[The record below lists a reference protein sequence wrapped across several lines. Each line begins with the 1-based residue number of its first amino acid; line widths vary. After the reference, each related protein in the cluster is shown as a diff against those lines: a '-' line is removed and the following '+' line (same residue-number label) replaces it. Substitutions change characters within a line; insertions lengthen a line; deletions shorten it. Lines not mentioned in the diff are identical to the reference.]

1 MTYVTLLRLILRVKS
16 QPKSHFALYATGKVY
31 THLIIF
37 CILIGFRL
45 KAATM
50 LETLKLLFPV
60 FIPSWQFF
68 KEIAPSPRI
77 EFALLRTNQDQ
88 AKWQELKLRAAS
100 TPNLLISLFYNP
112 HWNEALYIMNCAEQ
126 LIVSSQD
133 FYAEEILKYIKTE
146 LKLKQPDLEA
156 TPYLQFR
163 LLFTSRDQKDLREDL
178 LYSSEIKEI

>member
-1 MTYVTLLRLILRVKS
+1 
-16 QPKSHFALYATGKVY
+16 
-31 THLIIF
+31 
-37 CILIGFRL
+37 
-45 KAATM
+45 M
-50 LETLKLLFPV
+50 LETLKLVLPI

-77 EFALLRTNQDQ
+77 EFTLLKTEQDE
-88 AKWQELKLRAAS
+88 AKWQEFKIRPQKNPSLLKS
-100 TPNLLISLFYNP
+100 IFYNP
-112 HWNEALYIMNCAEQ
+112 CWNEALHIMNCAEQ